1 MTGRG
6 RPTTVVFDL
15 GGVLIEWDP
24 RHLYRGLLDTD
35 EEIETFLDEVGFAHW
50 NHTMDAGHGTWAEA
64 VAELTERFPH
74 RGELIAAYPARF
86 GESLSGPIEGSV
98 AVLHDLHAR
107 RVPLLALTN
116 WSAETFP
123 VARDRFAFL
132 DLFDGIVVSGHEG
145 VAKPDLALYALLVE
159 RYGLDPGATVF
170 VDDRQVNV
178 EAARSAGLHGL
189 LFTDPVRLRADLT
202 RLGLLD
208 GAAPG

>member
-1 MTGRG
+1 VTGAVRVEA
-6 RPTTVVFDL
+6 VVFDL

-24 RHLYRGLLDTD
+24 RHIYRDLLDTD
-35 EEIETFLDEVGFAHW
+35 EEIEAFLDEIGFARWTHA
-50 NHTMDAGHGTWAEA
+50 MDAGQGTWADA
-64 VAELTERFPH
+64 VAELTERYPH

-86 GESLSGPIEGSV
+86 GESLAGPVEGSE
-98 AVLHDLHAR
+98 AVLRELHAR
-107 RVPLLALTN
+107 GVPLLALTN

-145 VAKPDLALYALLVE
+145 VAKPDLALYELLVQ

-178 EAARSAGLHGL
+178 DAARAAGLHGL
-189 LFTDPVRLRADLT
+189 LFTDADRLRADLT